1 MGAGAVPSVMLY
13 RVEAVGEAAGGG
25 GLPRLRVFSARCA
38 TKQLSSEAR
47 PPTAPSSPF
56 YSSHATLL
64 VHLPWTLLLPAL
76 LPRLTPLK
84 DDPGSARGPRTP
96 PYRRQ
101 VLQPSISLVLDCDA
115 EVFVW
120 TGRASGG
127 YGRWGAHTL
136 AKRLCAARGGYVSG
150 SVVSG
155 GGAVALE
162 RETEG
167 CEGAMSR

>member
-1 MGAGAVPSVMLY
+1 M
-13 RVEAVGEAAGGG
+13 
-25 GLPRLRVFSARCA
+25 
-38 TKQLSSEAR
+38 
-47 PPTAPSSPF
+47 
-56 YSSHATLL
+56 
-64 VHLPWTLLLPAL
+64 
-76 LPRLTPLK
+76 
-84 DDPGSARGPRTP
+84 
-96 PYRRQ
+96 
-101 VLQPSISLVLDCDA
+101 LQPSISLVLDCDA

-150 SVVSG
+150 STVSG

-167 CEGAMSR
+167 CEGAMSRSP